1 MGELAKEILP
11 VNIEDELKQSY
22 LDYAMSVIVGRA
34 LPDARDG
41 LKPVHRRVLYAM
53 SELGNDWNKAYKK
66 SARVVGDVIGKYHP
80 HGDTAVYDTI
90 VRMAQPFSLRYMLVD
105 GQGNFGS
112 VDGDNAAAMRYTEV
126 RMAKLAHELLADLD
140 KETVDWVPNYD
151 GTEQIPAVMPT
162 KIPNLLVNGSSG
174 IAVGMAT
181 NIPPHNLTEV
191 IDGCLALI
199 DNPELTVD
207 ELMQYIPG
215 PDFPTA
221 GIINGRAGIIE
232 AYRTGRGR
240 IYMRARAVVED
251 MDKSGSRQQIIVTE
265 LPYQLNKARLI
276 EKIAELVK
284 EKKIEGITELRD
296 ESDKDGMRV
305 VIELRRGE
313 VGEVVLNNLY
323 AQTQMQSVFGI
334 NVVAL
339 VDGQPRTLN
348 LKDMLEVFVR
358 HRREVVTRR
367 TVYELRKAR
376 ERGHILEGQAVALS
390 NIDPV
395 IELIKTSPTPAE
407 AKERL
412 IATAWASS
420 AVEAMVERAG
430 ADSCRPED
438 LDPQYGL
445 RDGKYYLSPEQA
457 QAILELRL
465 HRLTGLEHEKLLSE
479 YQEILTQI
487 GELIRILTS
496 PERLME
502 VIREELEKVKAEFGD
517 ARRTEI
523 MASQMDLTIADLITE
538 EERVVTISHGGYA
551 KSQPLAAYQ
560 AQRRGGKGK
569 SATGVK
575 DEDYIEHLLVA
586 NSHATLLLFS
596 SKGKVYWLRTFE
608 IPEASRT
615 ARGRPLVNLLPLD
628 EGERITAMLQIDL
641 EAVRARFA
649 DEESDDDDVVAEQ
662 VGEVVEVEEAEEG
675 DESDFSQDEPTG
687 AYIFMATAYG
697 TVKKTPLIQFTKPR
711 SNGLIALKLEEGDSL
726 IAAAITDGSKDV
738 MMFSDAGK
746 VIRFKESKVRT
757 MSRIARGV
765 RGMRL
770 ADGQRI
776 ISMLI
781 PEAGAQILSASAR
794 GYGKRTP
801 LADYPRR
808 GRGGQ
813 GVIAMVINERNGKLV
828 GAVQVL
834 DGEEIMLI
842 SDQGTLV
849 RTRVDEVRGA
859 GRNTQGVILI
869 KLADDE
875 TLVGLERVQEP
886 SGSDDDDIE
895 GEVLAEGAETEQV
908 EVADEGE
915 TSVDAPSD
923 EE

>member
-53 SELGNDWNKAYKK
+53 SELGNDWNKPYKK

-80 HGDTAVYDTI
+80 HGDIAVYDTI

-240 IYMRARAVVED
+240 IYMRARATIED
-251 MDKSGSRQQIIVTE
+251 MEKGGNRQQIIVTE

-339 VDGQPRTLN
+339 VDGQPRTMN

-395 IELIKTSPTPAE
+395 IELIKASPTPAE

-412 IATAWASS
+412 IATAWESS

-445 RDGKYYLSPEQA
+445 REGKYYLSPEQA

-465 HRLTGLEHEKLLSE
+465 HRLTGLEHEKLLAE

-517 ARRTEI
+517 VRRTEI

-551 KSQPLAAYQ
+551 KSQPLHAYQ

-662 VGEVVEVEEAEEG
+662 VADVVEVEDAEEG
-675 DESDFSQDEPTG
+675 DDADFSQDEPTG

-770 ADGQRI
+770 AGEQRI

-781 PEAGAQILSASAR
+781 PEAGAQILTASAR

-869 KLADDE
+869 KLAEDE

-886 SGSDDDDIE
+886 SGVDEDELEALE
-895 GEVLAEGAETEQV
+895 GEVSELNEETV
-908 EVADEGE
+908 ASADESAQTGN
-915 TSVDAPSD
+915 S

>member
-41 LKPVHRRVLYAM
+41 LKPVHRRVLFAM

-207 ELMQYIPG
+207 GLMQYIPG

-240 IYMRARAVVED
+240 IYMRARAVIED
-251 MDKSGSRQQIIVTE
+251 MEKGGNRQQIIVTE

-339 VDGQPRTLN
+339 VDGQPRMLN

-395 IELIKTSPTPAE
+395 IELIKNSPTPAE

-465 HRLTGLEHEKLLSE
+465 HRLTGLEHEKLLAE
-479 YQEILTQI
+479 YQEILVQI

-551 KSQPLAAYQ
+551 KSQPLHAYQ

-575 DEDYIEHLLVA
+575 DEDYVEHLLVA

-641 EAVRARFA
+641 EALQREAG
-649 DEESDDDDVVAEQ
+649 DEEELDEAEGA
-662 VGEVVEVEEAEEG
+662 VLEGEVVEPEVEEVEG
-675 DESDFSQDEPTG
+675 DTPELVAEPTG
-687 AYIFMATAYG
+687 AYIFMATAFG
-697 TVKKTPLIQFTKPR
+697 TVKKTPLVQFSKPR
-711 SNGLIALKLEEGDSL
+711 SSGLIALRLDEGDTL
-726 IAAAITDGSKDV
+726 IAAAITDGAKEV
-738 MMFSDAGK
+738 MLFSSAGK
-746 VIRFKESKVRT
+746 VIRFAESMVRT
-757 MSRIARGV
+757 MGRTARGV

-770 ADGQRI
+770 GKEQQL

-781 PEAGAQILSASAR
+781 PESGAQILTASER
-794 GYGKRTP
+794 GFGKRTG
-801 LADYPRR
+801 LGKFPRR

-828 GAVQVL
+828 GAVQVQG
-834 DGEEIMLI
+834 GEEIMLI

-849 RTRVDEVRGA
+849 RTRVDEVSFSS
-859 GRNTQGVILI
+859 RNTQGVTLI
-869 KLADDE
+869 KLAKDE

-886 SGSDDDDIE
+886 SGGDEDELEALE
-895 GEVLAEGAETEQV
+895 GEAGEQNEDAVTDAEEGADT
-908 EVADEGE
+908 GN
-915 TSVDAPSD
+915 S

>member
-80 HGDTAVYDTI
+80 HGDIAVYDTI

-240 IYMRARAVVED
+240 IYMRARATVED
-251 MDKSGSRQQIIVTE
+251 MEKGGSRQQIIVTE

-465 HRLTGLEHEKLLSE
+465 HRLTGLEHEKLLAE

-496 PERLME
+496 AERLME

-551 KSQPLAAYQ
+551 KSQPLHAYQ

-608 IPEASRT
+608 IPEASRA

-649 DEESDDDDVVAEQ
+649 DEESEDDDVVA
-662 VGEVVEVEEAEEG
+662 EVVEVEEAEEG

-746 VIRFKESKVRT
+746 VIRFKESKVRI
-757 MSRIARGV
+757 MGRLARGV

-770 ADGQRI
+770 AEDQRI

-869 KLADDE
+869 KLAEDE
-875 TLVGLERVQEP
+875 ILVGLERVQEP
-886 SGSDDDDIE
+886 SGGDEDELEVLE
-895 GEVLAEGAETEQV
+895 GEVVEQNEEAVTEAEDGAET
-908 EVADEGE
+908 GN
-915 TSVDAPSD
+915 S

>member
-53 SELGNDWNKAYKK
+53 SELGNDWNKPYKK

-90 VRMAQPFSLRYMLVD
+90 VRMAQDFSLRYLLVD

-126 RMAKLAHELLADLD
+126 RMTKLAHELLADLD

-162 KIPNLLVNGSSG
+162 KVPNLLVNGSSG

-181 NIPPHNLTEV
+181 NIPPHNLSEV

-199 DNPELTVD
+199 DNAELTVD
-207 ELMQYIPG
+207 DLMQYIPG

-240 IYMRARAVVED
+240 IYIRARVEVED
-251 MDKSGSRQQIIVTE
+251 IDKVGGRQQLVVTE

-313 VGEVVLNNLY
+313 VPDVVLNNLY

-339 VDGQPRTLN
+339 VDGQPKIMN

-395 IELIKTSPTPAE
+395 IELIKASPTPAE

-412 IATAWASS
+412 IATAWESS

-430 ADSCRPED
+430 ADSCRPEG
-438 LDPQYGL
+438 LDAQFGL

-465 HRLTGLEHEKLLSE
+465 HRLTGLEHEKLLAE
-479 YQEILTQI
+479 YQEILSLI

-523 MASQMDLTIADLITE
+523 VASRLDLTIADLITE

-551 KSQPLAAYQ
+551 KSQPLAAYE

-575 DEDYIEHLLVA
+575 DEDYVEHLLVA

-608 IPEASRT
+608 IPEASRA

-641 EAVRARFA
+641 EALQQSAGA
-649 DEESDDDDVVAEQ
+649 DEDLDDEGVVIEGEAT
-662 VGEVVEVEEAEEG
+662 EVVEAEEVEEVEG
-675 DESDFSQDEPTG
+675 ETPELVAEPTG
-687 AYIFMATAYG
+687 AFIFMATAFG
-697 TVKKTPLIQFTKPR
+697 TVKKTPLVQFSRPR
-711 SNGLIALKLEEGDSL
+711 SAGLIALKLEEGDTL
-726 IAAAITDGSKDV
+726 IAAAITDGAKEV
-738 MMFSDAGK
+738 MLFSDAGK
-746 VIRFKESKVRT
+746 VLRFAESKVRT
-757 MSRIARGV
+757 MGRTARGV

-770 ADGQRI
+770 GKDQRL

-781 PEAGAQILSASAR
+781 PESGAQILTASER
-794 GYGKRTP
+794 GFGKRTG
-801 LADYPRR
+801 LGKFPRR

-813 GVIAMVINERNGKLV
+813 GVIAMVTSERNGKLV
-828 GAVQVL
+828 GAIQVQ

-849 RTRVDEVRGA
+849 RTRVDEVSSS
-859 GRNTQGVILI
+859 GRNTQGVTLI
-869 KLADDE
+869 KLAKDE

-886 SGSDDDDIE
+886 TAVEEDELVE
-895 GEVLAEGAETEQV
+895 GEEGAEVAESA
-908 EVADEGE
+908 EAPVADAEEG
-915 TSVDAPSD
+915 S